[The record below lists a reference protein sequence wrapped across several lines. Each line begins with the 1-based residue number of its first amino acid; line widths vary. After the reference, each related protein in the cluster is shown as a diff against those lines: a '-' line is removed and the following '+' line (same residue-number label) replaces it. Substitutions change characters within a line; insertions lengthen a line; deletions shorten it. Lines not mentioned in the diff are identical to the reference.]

1 MIWHVRRLSART
13 GEIHSIILGPC
24 CTQNL
29 TWKAPINFLLS
40 TRFDIIK
47 AYSFW
52 SQHAAQCCPAQDC
65 HMASQQ
71 PAHPYDLLE
80 AKQEV
85 ANHVVATR
93 LEKSPP
99 KLMKLEGHTA
109 AITSCSAGPG
119 IIASASE
126 DKVIVQAST
135 SQIDT
140 TNYFAIYAWPMPSRR
155 CCHWAD
161 QTCCARI
168 SARSSGM

>member
-1 MIWHVRRLSART
+1 
-13 GEIHSIILGPC
+13 
-24 CTQNL
+24 
-29 TWKAPINFLLS
+29 
-40 TRFDIIK
+40 
-47 AYSFW
+47 
-52 SQHAAQCCPAQDC
+52 
-65 HMASQQ
+65 MASQQ

-168 SARSSGM
+168 SARSSGMQSDADPARQDDNMNALSAGDLTRSSQIPRSWPHPVHPTLDPTGTPPNDHADNPTMVDNGGRGLR